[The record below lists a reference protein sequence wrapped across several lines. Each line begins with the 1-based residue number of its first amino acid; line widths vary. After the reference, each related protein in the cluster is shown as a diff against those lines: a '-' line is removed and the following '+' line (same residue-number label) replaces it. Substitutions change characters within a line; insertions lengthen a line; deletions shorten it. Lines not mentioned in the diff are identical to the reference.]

1 MPAYPVDLTETWD
14 GAGETLTVRPIRAED
29 APALDAFFHRL
40 TPEDIRLRFFAA
52 VRELSPAL
60 LGRLTRLDYNRDMA
74 FVAVREA
81 TTQIGDGDI
90 VGVARL
96 VHGYSPGEAEFAVV
110 VQPDVKGHGLGVHLM
125 RRVLEWGWRHG
136 VRRVVGEILTE
147 NTPMLELA
155 RFLGFQFHHLPGEAG
170 IIAAELDAPALA
182 AA

>member
-1 MPAYPVDLTETWD
+1 MPAYPADLTETW
-14 GAGETLTVRPIRAED
+14 GGTGETLTVRPIRAED

-60 LGRLTRLDYNRDMA
+60 LARLTRLDYDRDMA

-81 TTQIGDGDI
+81 TGDI

-96 VHGYSPGEAEFAVV
+96 VHGDAPDQAEFAVV

-125 RRVLEWGWRHG
+125 QRVLGWGWHHG
-136 VRRVVGEILTE
+136 LRRVVGEILAE
-147 NTPMLELA
+147 NAPMLELA
-155 RFLGFQFHHLPGEAG
+155 RFLGFHLHHLPGEVG
-170 IIAAELDAPALA
+170 VIAAELDVPALVA
-182 AA
+182 A